1 MLDGCLAMILADP
14 SSATIDA
21 IRNAPP
27 PPPPPPTAADLAEQA
42 RIEAK
47 LNRWSRQEVSDA

>member
-1 MLDGCLAMILADP
+1 MLDGCLTMILGDP

-21 IRNAPP
+21 FRNAPP
-27 PPPPPPTAADLAEQA
+27 PPKPSPTPAELAEQA